1 MSHVFNQIKDSNYLI
16 RKKNQTMHTIQGTL
30 LGLNIKSTKNPE
42 ITKIGFLIT
51 HVNRNTW
58 YNAFTK
64 SNKQLQMYRNLKLNQ
79 EITLVLNVDNLVVG
93 IQ

>member
-1 MSHVFNQIKDSNYLI
+1 
-16 RKKNQTMHTIQGTL
+16 MHTIQGNL